1 MQALWT
7 HNFFRTKG
15 TNMNDKQLTIED
27 VIRRMNEVMREENS
41 SKPTKMLVTPT
52 QMAVVR
58 KMMDEGTFYDM
69 PATSNHIYEKEEPDE
84 VPQVQRN
91 DNSK

>member
-1 MQALWT
+1 
-7 HNFFRTKG
+7 
-15 TNMNDKQLTIED
+15 MNDKQLTIED
-27 VIRRMNEVMREENS
+27 VIRRMNEIMKSEDDVATT
-41 SKPTKMLVTPT
+41 KPTKMYVNPT

-58 KMMDEGTFYDM
+58 QMMDAGEL
-69 PATSNHIYEKEEPDE
+69 SNHPPSRHIYEKEEPDE

>member
-1 MQALWT
+1 
-7 HNFFRTKG
+7 
-15 TNMNDKQLTIED
+15 MNDKQLTIED
-27 VIRRMNEVMREENS
+27 VIRRMNEVMRSEDD
-41 SKPTKMLVTPT
+41 PATPT
-52 QMAVVR
+52 AKTLYVNAAQMAVVR

>member
-1 MQALWT
+1 ME
-7 HNFFRTKG
+7 G
-15 TNMNDKQLTIED
+15 KQLTIED
-27 VIRRMNEVMREENS
+27 VIRQLNGVINS
-41 SKPTKMLVTPT
+41 TEPQQTPKRLLINAS

-58 KMMDEGTFYDM
+58 QMMDAGTLANGQIR
-69 PATSNHIYEKEEPDE
+69 PASKEIYEKEEPDE

>member
-1 MQALWT
+1 ME
-7 HNFFRTKG
+7 G
-15 TNMNDKQLTIED
+15 KQLTIED
-27 VIRRMNEVMREENS
+27 VIRQLNGVINS
-41 SKPTKMLVTPT
+41 TEPQQTPKRLLINAS

-58 KMMDEGTFYDM
+58 QMMDASLLANGQIR
-69 PATSNHIYEKEEPDE
+69 PAGKEVYEKEEPDE

>member
-1 MQALWT
+1 
-7 HNFFRTKG
+7 
-15 TNMNDKQLTIED
+15 MNGKQLTIED

-41 SKPTKMLVTPT
+41 SKPTKMYVNAS

-58 KMMDEGTFYDM
+58 QMMDAGTLANGALR
-69 PATSNHIYEKEEPDE
+69 PAGKEIYEKEEPDE

>member
-1 MQALWT
+1 
-7 HNFFRTKG
+7 
-15 TNMNDKQLTIED
+15 MNGKQLTIED

-41 SKPTKMLVTPT
+41 SKPTKMLVTPS

-58 KMMDEGTFYDM
+58 KMMDAG
-69 PATSNHIYEKEEPDE
+69 ALSNHPPSRHIYEPEEPDE
-84 VPQVQRN
+84 VPQVQRT

>member
-1 MQALWT
+1 
-7 HNFFRTKG
+7 
-15 TNMNDKQLTIED
+15 MNGKQLTIED

-58 KMMDEGTFYDM
+58 KMMEVDSVM
-69 PATSNHIYEKEEPDE
+69 RPAGKEIYEPEEPDE